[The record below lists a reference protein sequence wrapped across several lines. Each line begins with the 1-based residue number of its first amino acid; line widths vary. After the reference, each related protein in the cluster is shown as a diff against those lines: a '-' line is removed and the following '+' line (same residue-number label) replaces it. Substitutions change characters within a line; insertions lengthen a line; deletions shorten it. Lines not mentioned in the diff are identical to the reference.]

1 MDFLK
6 NALKDTGSK
15 VAKKEAANILEN
27 MKKHFEE
34 KDWKA
39 LLQDLYQCW
48 EIKDVIMGLAGI
60 ESHLKKEEPEE
71 VVKKVSSKM
80 NPIDLGKTLLNS
92 FKLLKS
98 TSASNKEEAK
108 GNLLDNFTLSE
119 LGEQLKNINGI
130 LNKQ

>member
-6 NALKDTGSK
+6 NALIDTGSK
-15 VAKKEAANILEN
+15 IAKKEAATILQN
-27 MKKHFEE
+27 MKQHFEQ

-48 EIKDVIMGLAGI
+48 EIRDVIMGLAGI
-60 ESHLKKEEPEE
+60 ESHLKKEEPED
-71 VVKKVSSKM
+71 VVKKVSSNM
-80 NPIDLGKTLLNS
+80 DPVDLGKTLLNS

-98 TSASNKEEAK
+98 TSVNDKEEAK
-108 GNLLDNFTLSE
+108 GSLLDNFTLSE

-130 LNKQ
+130 LNKK